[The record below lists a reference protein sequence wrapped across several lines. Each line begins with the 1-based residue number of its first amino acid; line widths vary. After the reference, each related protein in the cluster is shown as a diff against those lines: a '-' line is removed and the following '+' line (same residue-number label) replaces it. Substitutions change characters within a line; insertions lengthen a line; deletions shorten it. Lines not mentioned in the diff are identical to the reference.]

1 MLVAFDA
8 MLVKDNANSVKM
20 SYFRCMMEANHG
32 LSHPNYLKILAL
44 WTFLDKKIEKTDE
57 ELLQLCEMDKASDVK
72 PVDLSQYLQGVTLNG
87 N

>member
-1 MLVAFDA
+1 MQCKSEFQ
-8 MLVKDNANSVKM
+8 STR
-20 SYFRCMMEANHG
+20 YTFIFRCILEASQG

-57 ELLQLCEMDKASDVK
+57 ELLALCEMDKSSDIK
-72 PVDLSQYLQGVTLNG
+72 PVELAHLLQGVTLNG